1 MNDDNRT
8 AKPRI
13 IVDSD
18 WKEQAAREKEQLSA
32 KFDEPRKVAAEA
44 PAPQQPHEAAQGG
57 EDVLPEPD
65 FLNHCASLA
74 TQAMILLGA
83 VRDPYSGGVTYDP
96 VHARFLIDTL
106 TMLKAKTKGNLTVQE
121 DKSLDQLIGELKVA
135 WLQITQ
141 AHAKAAEKAAK
152 K

>member
-1 MNDDNRT
+1 MNDDNRN

-32 KFDEPRKVAAEA
+32 KLDEPKKPAA
-44 PAPQQPHEAAQGG
+44 QQPATGAHAG
-57 EDVLPEPD
+57 EDALPEPD

-83 VRDPYSGGVTYDP
+83 MRDPYSGGVTYDP
-96 VHARFLIDTL
+96 AHARFLIDTL
-106 TMLKAKTKGNLTVQE
+106 GMLKAKTKSNLTANE
-121 DKSLDQLIGELKVA
+121 EKTIDQLIGELKVA

-141 AHAKAAEKAAK
+141 AHAKAAQDKAAK